1 MVDGMAMRLNEQG
14 TERIFTGD
22 STKAEIIGHVD
33 EAFQIRAAQIIEAA
47 QNLIQIFVA
56 DIAVGF
62 DLHVT
67 RSRRQIDFTGI
78 KSG

>member
-1 MVDGMAMRLNEQG
+1 MAVRLNEQSA
-14 TERIFTGD
+14 ERIFTGD
-22 STKAEIIGHVD
+22 GTKAEIVSYIN

-47 QNLIQIFVA
+47 QNLLQIFVA

-62 DLHVT
+62 DLHVA
-67 RSRRQIDFTGI
+67 RSRRQIDLTGI